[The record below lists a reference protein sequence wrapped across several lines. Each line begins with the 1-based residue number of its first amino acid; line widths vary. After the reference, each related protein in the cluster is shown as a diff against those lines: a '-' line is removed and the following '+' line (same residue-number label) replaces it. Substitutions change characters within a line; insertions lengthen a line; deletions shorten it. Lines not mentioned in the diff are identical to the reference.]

1 MSVIRARD
9 NRDERGAVLVMFTIV
24 LTVLVAFSAL
34 AIDLGFAREK
44 KRQVQNAADA
54 AALAAAQTLPN
65 ASSADSTA
73 QSVTGQNLD
82 GVTWNWSTCTDSQ
95 ALVNIAGHACISFD
109 TSYTQVRVRVPN
121 ITMPTFF
128 ARAIGFNSLTTHAAA
143 VAGIGVAG
151 FGTIMP
157 FSMFTGG
164 TGAERCLKTAASNNF
179 PTAPC
184 NGPTTGN
191 FGTLDINQYGNSAIP
206 TQRRC
211 QGSGLPKPRL
221 ENNIAIG
228 VDHQITVYNGTTV
241 TETNCPPGP
250 NTLAVLPG
258 NLPNEFDTGI
268 LHGSSS
274 TFDDGKPARLQRG
287 TNTKATVGGVSVDN
301 KPLWEFIDPS
311 AIGVPPSCRRSA
323 FIGLDR
329 VRAHQQ
335 LTLCF
340 NEYTTQG
347 YTGVLFGANTSTEK
361 PLDLYDIQNSPRFA
375 YVPTFG
381 GSQPPTGASSDLAV
395 TGFQAVFVQ
404 TLYGGCTGSGTCDID
419 FDPGPWNTTPQ
430 GASNDNAEAV
440 TAWVIP
446 PTMLPAG
453 LDLPW
458 HVGSTADVELIK

>member
-1 MSVIRARD
+1 VIRAHD
-9 NRDERGAVLVMFTIV
+9 DRDERGAVLVMFTIV

-34 AIDLGFAREK
+34 AIDLGYAREK

-95 ALVNIAGHACISFD
+95 ALVNNAGHACISFD
-109 TSYTQVRVRVPN
+109 TSYTQVRVRVPT

-164 TGAERCLKTAASNNF
+164 TGDERCLKSGSSNNF

-191 FGTLDINQYGNSAIP
+191 FGTLDVNQYGNSAIP

-211 QGSGLPKPRL
+211 QGNGQSSVRL

-228 VDHQITVYNGTTV
+228 VDHQITVFNGTTV
-241 TETNCPPGP
+241 TDDGCPPGP
-250 NTLAVLPG
+250 NTIDVLTG
-258 NLPNEFDTGI
+258 NVPNEFDLGI
-268 LHGSSS
+268 LHGSSG
-274 TFDDGKPARLQRG
+274 TFDDGQPARLRRG
-287 TNTKATVGGVSVDN
+287 SNQKATVGAVSVDN

-311 AIGVPPSCRRSA
+311 ATGIPPTCQRSG
-323 FIGLDR
+323 FNGLNQDQ
-329 VRAHQQ
+329 AHQR
-335 LTLCF
+335 LTACF
-340 NEYTTQG
+340 NDYRTGG
-347 YTGVLFGANTSTEK
+347 YTSVLFGANSGTDK
-361 PLDLYDIQNSPRFA
+361 PLDLYDIQQSPRFA
-375 YVPTFG
+375 YVPTFA
-381 GSQPPTGASSDLAV
+381 GSQPPNGASSSLAV
-395 TGFQAVFVQ
+395 TGFQPVFLQ
-404 TLYGGCTGSGTCDID
+404 TLFGGCNGSGTCTIN

-430 GASNDNAEAV
+430 GGASTNAEAV